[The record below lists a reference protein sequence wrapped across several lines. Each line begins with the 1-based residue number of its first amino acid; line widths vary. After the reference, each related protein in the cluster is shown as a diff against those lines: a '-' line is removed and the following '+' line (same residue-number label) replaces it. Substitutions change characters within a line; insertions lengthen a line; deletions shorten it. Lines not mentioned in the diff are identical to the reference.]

1 MKKKTQIWIGAGII
15 AAALLFLMVSSF
27 TQSSVYY
34 YTLDELAGLQVSPQ
48 QRIRVSGQLVKE
60 SIQYDPTQPLLRFT
74 IQNSDSTY
82 RLNVVYHDVMP
93 DNFLRS
99 EEVVAT
105 GYLKGTT
112 FEADQLLIKCP
123 SKYVPEEQETAGG
136 S

>member
-1 MKKKTQIWIGAGII
+1 MKKKTQIWIGAGIV

-34 YTLDELAGLQVSPQ
+34 YTLDELAGLQISPQ
-48 QRIRVSGQLVKE
+48 QRIRVSGQLVKG
-60 SIQYDPTQPLLRFT
+60 SVQYDPAQPLLKFT

-82 RLNVVYHDVMP
+82 QLEVVYHDVMP
-93 DNFLRS
+93 DNFLKS

-123 SKYVPEEQETAGG
+123 SKYVPEETETSGG

>member
-1 MKKKTQIWIGAGII
+1 MKKKTQIWVGALVIV
-15 AAALLFLMVSSF
+15 AALLFLMVTSF

-34 YTLDELAGLQVSPQ
+34 YTLDELATLDISPQ

-60 SIQYDPTQPLLRFT
+60 SVKYDPTKPLLEFT

-82 RLNVVYHDVMP
+82 RLNVIYHDVMP
-93 DNFLRS
+93 DNFLKS

-105 GYLKGTT
+105 GYLQGTR

-123 SKYVPEEQETAGG
+123 SKYEPEETETVGG